1 MTTHIA
7 RACLCCLSMYLAC
20 LSAAQASVDICS
32 DPETYSRLSA
42 AFVDFDDPEF
52 DQSSGAFEQS
62 FRDYD
67 LLFEASDEK
76 YLFGAGHRY
85 NIFDIDSLPVA
96 TNGHLHTTFFPFH
109 VNTGDDKRTFRFSA
123 ALALSAS
130 SNLYKNSDEFDSD
143 AIQVLAA
150 LVWGRRLSDRVSVR
164 YGICGDHRFGEYE
177 VYPVVS
183 VLWQPRPDWTVAPG
197 FPDSQLRY
205 RISDALAT
213 HIRVFPDGNEWYV
226 LDRSLTTRS
235 QFVYESWAVE
245 WTLDWTFLDDFTL
258 SASLG
263 RQLDNRYE
271 MTLLDQ
277 SRVQLSSDPVT
288 RLGTAIEWRF

>member
-1 MTTHIA
+1 MTTSIA
-7 RACLCCLSMYLAC
+7 RACLCCLSIYLAC
-20 LSAAQASVDICS
+20 SPAAQSSVDICS

-42 AFVDFDDPEF
+42 AFVEFDDPAF
-52 DQSSGAFEQS
+52 DQNPVKFKQS

-67 LLFEASDEK
+67 LLFEASDEI

-96 TNGHLHTTFFPFH
+96 TNGHLHTSFFPFH
-109 VNTGDDKRTFRFSA
+109 VKSGDDKRTFRFSA

-130 SNLYKNSDEFDSD
+130 SNLYKNLDEIDSD
-143 AIQVLAA
+143 AIQILAA
-150 LVWGRRLSDRVSVR
+150 LVWGRRLSERMSVH

-183 VLWQPRPDWTVAPG
+183 LLWQPHPDWTVAPG

-205 RISDALAT
+205 HISDALAT
-213 HIRVFPDGNEWYV
+213 DIRIFPDGNEWYV
-226 LDRSLTTRS
+226 LDSSLTTRS
-235 QFVYESWAVE
+235 KFVYESYAVE
-245 WTLDWTFLDDFTL
+245 WSLDWKFLDDFTL
-258 SASLG
+258 SASVG
-263 RQLDNRYE
+263 RQLDNHYE

-288 RLGTAIEWRF
+288 RVSVAVEWRF